1 MPSINLKYLYV
12 VGGLFALLQALAIG
26 LEFYYF
32 SLLPVIMLII
42 LLAFFKMDIL
52 LLGIV
57 FMAPISVNLDDLG
70 VEGLGLYLPTEPLL
84 IGVMLL
90 FFMKLL
96 ASQSIDKRIYGHP
109 VSWCIY
115 IYFTWILLTSVTS
128 AQPLVSFKFL
138 ISRAWFVVSF
148 YFLAVHLF
156 KNAKN
161 IDRYFW
167 LYMFPLF
174 FVMFYTM
181 TRHALEGFEH
191 DPAHWVMTPFFNDHT
206 SYGAALAF
214 TLPLFVGMFF
224 TKKVKSTTKLL
235 MIPFLGIFIT
245 ALILS
250 YTRAA
255 WVSLLA
261 AGVVGMLMYFRIKL
275 TTILSV
281 TAVGV
286 IFLVFSLEQLL
297 MELERNKQDSSDSF
311 SEHVESISNVSSDAS
326 NLERLNRWN
335 AALKMF
341 EERPVL
347 GWGPGSYSFEY
358 APFQSSSD
366 RTIITTDSG
375 DAGNAHSEYLGP
387 LAEMGFFGPLAYLA
401 IIFMVT
407 ITAFKVVYRLPN
419 GHLKMLAI
427 TAYLG
432 LFTYYVHGILN
443 NFLDTDKISCLFWG
457 FTAVIVAVD
466 LFHSDSSEEPKQN
479 AMLE

>member
-1 MPSINLKYLYV
+1 MLV
-12 VGGLFALLQALAIG
+12 VI
-26 LEFYYF
+26 
-32 SLLPVIMLII
+32 
-42 LLAFFKMDIL
+42 LAFYKMDYL
-52 LLGIV
+52 LLTIV

-70 VEGLGLYLPTEPLL
+70 LEGAGLYLPTEPLL

-90 FFMKLL
+90 FIMKML
-96 ASQSIDKRIYGHP
+96 ANQTIDKRIFTHP

-115 IYFTWILLTSVTS
+115 AYFTWILITSFTS
-128 AQPLVSFKFL
+128 SQPLVSFKYL

-148 YFLAVHLF
+148 FFIATHLF
-156 KNAKN
+156 KNLKN

-181 TRHALEGFEH
+181 TRHAMEGFEH

-214 TLPLFVGMFF
+214 TLPTFVGMLF
-224 TKKVKSTTKLL
+224 TDKLKATTKLL
-235 MIPFLGIFIT
+235 LVPALAIFVT

-255 WVSLLA
+255 WVSLIA
-261 AGVVGMLMYFRIKL
+261 AGVVGLFMYLRVKLSTLVILTAIGGVFVFFTIEQVLMD
-275 TTILSV
+275 
-281 TAVGV
+281 
-286 IFLVFSLEQLL
+286 
-297 MELERNKQDSSDSF
+297 LERNKQDSSDSF
-311 SEHVESISNVSSDAS
+311 SEHVESISNISSDAS

-335 AALKMF
+335 AALRMF
-341 EERPVL
+341 EEKPIV
-347 GWGPGSYSFEY
+347 GWGPGSYAFEY

-387 LAEMGFFGPLAYLA
+387 LAEMGFLGPILYLL
-401 IIFMVT
+401 IIIMVT
-407 ITAFKVVYRLPN
+407 VTAFRVVYALSN

-427 TAYLG
+427 TCYLG
-432 LFTYYVHGILN
+432 LFTYYIHGVLN
-443 NFLDTDKISCLFWG
+443 NFLDTDKISCVFWG
-457 FTAVIVAVD
+457 FSAAIVALD
-466 LFHSDSSEEPKQN
+466 LFHLPKEEDSIKQISE
-479 AMLE
+479 